1 MKNFMEKISI
11 KRDASKDALALGGA
25 NSLAGH
31 GKHTSNNT
39 CMPTFNGDPI
49 AFIHW
54 EWQST
59 K

>member
-1 MKNFMEKISI
+1 MEKISI